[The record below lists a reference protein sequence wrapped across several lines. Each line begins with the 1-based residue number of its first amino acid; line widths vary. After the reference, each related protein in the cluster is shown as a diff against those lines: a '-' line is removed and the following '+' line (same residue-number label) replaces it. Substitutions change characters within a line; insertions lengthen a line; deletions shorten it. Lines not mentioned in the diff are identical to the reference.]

1 LTGANAQLAASVANC
16 CGELLPGCRNQPAF
30 AIWGFDKGGAVAF
43 ELHPGRGA
51 AADARSPLV
60 DVSAGGGAG
69 AHLVHS
75 AYHIGAMWI
84 AFQIGHNTALA
95 LAAAAIL
102 KRLGPSLFSFDHLD
116 DVLVFLG
123 TAILVPG
130 MAALGFVTAVNTFCS
145 EETIR
150 LHGWSVS
157 FWDSLSRTWL
167 TNTVT
172 FLLFVPVIL
181 LIASRGRFWIRT

>member
-1 LTGANAQLAASVANC
+1 MYLLAVV
-16 CGELLPGCRNQPAF
+16 PAH
-30 AIWGFDKGGAVAF
+30 I
-43 ELHPGRGA
+43 
-51 AADARSPLV
+51 
-60 DVSAGGGAG
+60 
-69 AHLVHS
+69 LVHS

-95 LAAAAIL
+95 LSAAAIL

-130 MAALGFVTAVNTFCS
+130 IAALGFVTAVNNFFS

-150 LHGWSVS
+150 AHGWAVS
-157 FWDSLSRTWL
+157 FCESL
-167 TNTVT
+167 
-172 FLLFVPVIL
+172 
-181 LIASRGRFWIRT
+181 IRI

>member
-1 LTGANAQLAASVANC
+1 MYLLAVV
-16 CGELLPGCRNQPAF
+16 PAH
-30 AIWGFDKGGAVAF
+30 I
-43 ELHPGRGA
+43 
-51 AADARSPLV
+51 
-60 DVSAGGGAG
+60 
-69 AHLVHS
+69 LVHS

-130 MAALGFVTAVNTFCS
+130 MAALGFVTAGNIFFLR
-145 EETIR
+145 ETSR
-150 LHGWSVS
+150 VHWGCVS
-157 FWDSLSRTWL
+157 FSDWLSPLWRST
-167 TNTVT
+167 T
-172 FLLFVPVIL
+172 
-181 LIASRGRFWIRT
+181 